1 MTAADTSHTLRIGT
15 RLRRIRHQQDLSLAD
30 VEELSEGR
38 WKAVVVGAYE
48 RGDRAVSVARLAAL
62 AEFYGVPLADILPGA
77 EVERTAADGSHR
89 VVLDLSSLT
98 EADAEEVAAVA
109 RFAEQV
115 QRRRGDHNGRMLSL
129 RDHDL
134 DLLALAVGV
143 SSDEL
148 LGTLRDHGALLGAG
162 QTASA

>member
-1 MTAADTSHTLRIGT
+1 MSPDTNAQRIGA
-15 RLRRIRHQQDLSLAD
+15 RLRRIRHQQGQSLAD
-30 VEELSEGR
+30 VEQRSQGA

-77 EVERTAADGSHR
+77 EVEADADGSRR
-89 VVLDLSSLT
+89 VVLDLTALATSDT
-98 EADAEEVAAVA
+98 EEVATVA
-109 RFAEQV
+109 RFAQQV

-129 RDHDL
+129 RSDDL
-134 DLLALAVGV
+134 ELLALAVGT

-148 LGTLRDHGALLGAG
+148 LTQLQAQGAVLPTPAE
-162 QTASA
+162 A

>member
-1 MTAADTSHTLRIGT
+1 MSIETNAQRIGA

-30 VEELSEGR
+30 VEEQSNGT

-77 EVERTAADGSHR
+77 EVEAQDDGSRR
-89 VVLDLSSLT
+89 VVLDLTALST
-98 EADAEEVAAVA
+98 TDTDEVATVA
-109 RFAEQV
+109 RFAQQV

-129 RDHDL
+129 RADDL
-134 DLLALAVGV
+134 ELLALAVGT
-143 SSDEL
+143 SGEDL
-148 LGTLRDHGALLGAG
+148 LTQLQAQGAVLPAR
-162 QTASA
+162 ADA

>member
-1 MTAADTSHTLRIGT
+1 MSAETNAQRIGG

-77 EVERTAADGSHR
+77 EVEGPTEDGSHK
-89 VVLDLSSLT
+89 VVLDLTALSGT
-98 EADAEEVAAVA
+98 QAEEIAAVA

-129 RDHDL
+129 RAHDV
-134 DLLALAVGV
+134 DLLALAVGT
-143 SSDEL
+143 SSDDL
-148 LGTLRDHGALLGAG
+148 LTRLRDHGALLGAG
-162 QTASA
+162 SPAGA